1 MSPPAQERP
10 ENPAPKVEA
19 GRLPPWDVGNL
30 PPAPGA
36 GWRIWVGLL
45 GPGIVL
51 AGSGIGSG
59 EWLFGPAVTAQ
70 YGPSLLWLA
79 TISIVLQFFAN
90 LVIMRYAVYCGEP
103 IIVGGMRTWPGPALW
118 IPCYLLLDIAAIWPY
133 NASNAAVPLTAAIL
147 GRLPSTP
154 DDLFLVK
161 MLGYAIFLLAFVPLV
176 FGGTV
181 YRMLERVMTFK
192 LIFVLTYLTVVAV
205 FMVSPSVWG
214 EVLGGF
220 VQFGQVPQRAES
232 VVAGPHF
239 QLVEHDGDVVYRIRG
254 TVEHDQPTIAEFS
267 VTRDGVKTAYKLGAA
282 VPEELTAK
290 RQALIDRAVS
300 LAKPNRFFIEDRND
314 GNTLTVEGEIDA
326 DRKWHPERLTV
337 TSAGAI
343 NRYTNTAA
351 VPEPHRKRFE
361 ELIYHKGLT
370 HVGLVSYTREHG
382 RLPPQDWAMLAG
394 FAAIAGLG
402 GMANTLF
409 SNYARDK
416 GWGMGTFVGAI
427 PSAIGGRKISLSHTG
442 RVFPLD
448 AENRSRW
455 RGWMNHIRRDQYI
468 WTFVQFLGM
477 ALPCILTLEFI
488 RNATVEGNR
497 VAAMTAEGMVD
508 RHPDYRWLFWTLT
521 LFCGFII
528 LAPGQISVNDQI
540 ARRWTDILWTT
551 TKWARR
557 FAGSKVKILYYGILV
572 IFCLWGLLA
581 LSLFDPFQILKISTV
596 LQNVALGFSALH
608 ALYVNRAL
616 MPRELRPSLLL
627 QFGVLACGVFFLG
640 ISVVVF
646 AYL

>member
-1 MSPPAQERP
+1 MST
-10 ENPAPKVEA
+10 PAPDSAGQKVET
-19 GRLPPWDVGNL
+19 GPLPSWDVGNL
-30 PPAPGA
+30 PPPPMA
-36 GWRIWVGLL
+36 GWRLWVGLL

-103 IIVGGMRTWPGPALW
+103 IIVGGMRTWPGPGLW
-118 IPCYLLLDIAAIWPY
+118 IPCYLLLDVAAIWPY
-133 NASNAAVPLTAAIL
+133 NASNAAVPLAAAIL

-154 DDLFLVK
+154 DDLHLVK
-161 MLGYAIFLLAFVPLV
+161 LLGYAIFLLAFVPLV

-192 LIFVLTYLTVVAV
+192 LIFVLTYLTAVTV
-205 FMVSPSVWG
+205 FMVSPGVWG

-220 VQFGQVPQRAES
+220 VQFGQVPQRADT

-239 QLVEHDGDVVYRIRG
+239 QLLERDGDVAYGIRG
-254 TVEHDQPTIAEFS
+254 TIEHGQPTVAAFTVS
-267 VTRDGVKTAYKLGAA
+267 RDGVTSSYKLGAP
-282 VPEELTAK
+282 VPEELAAK

-300 LAKPNRFFIEDRND
+300 LAQPGRFFIEDHKD
-314 GNTLTVEGEIDA
+314 SATLTVQGEIGD
-326 DRKWHPERLTV
+326 DRRWHPERLTV
-337 TSAGAI
+337 TTPEQVS
-343 NRYTNTAA
+343 RYTDLAA

-361 ELIYHKGLT
+361 ELLHHKGLT

-416 GWGMGTFVGAI
+416 GWGMGKYVGAI
-427 PSAIGGRKISLSHTG
+427 PSAIGGRNISLSHTG

-448 AENRSRW
+448 TENRSRW
-455 RGWMNHIRRDQYI
+455 FGWMRHIRRDQYI

-477 ALPCILTLEFI
+477 ALPCMLTLEFI
-488 RNATVEGNR
+488 RNATVEGHR
-497 VAAMTAEGMVD
+497 VGAMTAEGMAD
-508 RHPDYRWLFWTLT
+508 RYPDHRWLFWTLT

-528 LAPGQISVNDQI
+528 LAPGQVSVNDQI

-557 FAGSKVKILYYGILV
+557 FGGQKVKYLYYGILV
-572 IFCLWGLLA
+572 IFCLWGVVA

-596 LQNVALGFSALH
+596 LQNIGLGFSALH

-616 MPRELRPSLLL
+616 MPRELRPGLVMQL
-627 QFGVLACGVFFLG
+627 GVLACGAFFLG
-640 ISVVVF
+640 ISVIVF